1 MVVSFAA
8 LLTMRSSVAAAVC
21 SRLER
26 RGAANRSNAITNA
39 KDTNLRPLE
48 GVKLALCPRMGQIS
62 LSVRWNVQY
71 TTAGLC

>member
-1 MVVSFAA
+1 MTASAAATPPTANAMWRMVVSFAA

-48 GVKLALCPRMGQIS
+48 GVKLTLCP
-62 LSVRWNVQY
+62 
-71 TTAGLC
+71 